1 MAREQIRVRVDSKQW
16 ESLKQGN
23 ESNTDLL
30 DRLLSDW
37 QEQQQVIAALKAIDP
52 SPSQAIGRLLLSHEL
67 LTRASITIAS
77 AAPVA
82 TETVPALIGGLE
94 NNSDDW

>member
-1 MAREQIRVRVDSKQW
+1 MAREQIRVRVNSKQW
-16 ESLKQGN
+16 ESLKQDN

-30 DRLLSDW
+30 DRLLSNW
-37 QEQQQVIAALKAIDP
+37 QEQQQVIAALKEIDP

-77 AAPVA
+77 AVPVA
-82 TETVPALIGGLE
+82 TETAPALIGGLE